1 METWFYYFFRRLVIF
16 SGYVIGVINNP
27 YITYR
32 KLSDAKSSRSHIF
45 FIFFGVLVYFTLVSL
60 IRSGIRNPYLLTYK
74 FNLLTGAFLCG
85 FAGFISVFYLS
96 GMFFRKNPSLK
107 VLTVLWSYS
116 LLPTIF
122 WFFLT
127 SLLYIVIPPPRT
139 FSIPGK
145 IFTIFFTAS
154 SIALA
159 IWKAILYYLTLR
171 FGMKFDLAR
180 IVFTTIFI
188 IPLIILYSF
197 KMYQWGIFRI
207 PFI

>member
-1 METWFYYFFRRLVIF
+1 MEIWFISFIRQGVVF
-16 SGYVIGVINNP
+16 SRNVLGCINNP

-32 KLSDAKSSRSHIF
+32 KLSDPKSRQSHIF
-45 FIFFGVLVYFTLVSL
+45 FIFLLVFFYFTLTSL
-60 IRSGIRNPYLLTYK
+60 IRSGIGNPYLLTYK
-74 FNLLTGAFLCG
+74 FNLLTGAFLLG
-85 FAGFISVFYLS
+85 FAGFVSLYYLS
-96 GMFFRKNPSLK
+96 GILFQKNPSLK
-107 VLTVLWSYS
+107 VLIVLWSYS
-116 LLPTIF
+116 LLPTVF

-127 SLLYIVIPPPRT
+127 SLLYIALPPPRT

-154 SIALA
+154 SISLA
-159 IWKAILYYLTLR
+159 IWKGILYYLTLR
-171 FGMKFDLAR
+171 FGLKFDLIR
-180 IVFTTIFI
+180 IILTTILI

>member
-1 METWFYYFFRRLVIF
+1 MENLIYSFFRQLGSFARNVL
-16 SGYVIGVINNP
+16 GVINNP

-32 KLSDAKSSRSHIF
+32 KLSDAKSSKSHIF
-45 FIFFGVLVYFTLVSL
+45 FIFLLVLFYFTLTSL
-60 IRSGIRNPYLLTYK
+60 IRSGIGNPYLLTYK
-74 FNLLTGAFLCG
+74 FNLLAGAFLLG
-85 FAGFISVFYLS
+85 FTGLISVYYLS
-96 GMFFRKNPSLK
+96 GKYFHKNPSLK

-116 LLPTIF
+116 LLPTVF

-171 FGMKFDLAR
+171 FGLKFDLIR
-180 IVFTTIFI
+180 IIFTTMVTL
-188 IPLIILYSF
+188 PLIILYAL

>member
-1 METWFYYFFRRLVIF
+1 MKNLIYYFFRRLVIF
-16 SGYVIGVINNP
+16 SRYVLGVINNP

-32 KLSDAKSSRSHIF
+32 KLSDAKSSRSHVI
-45 FIFFGVLVYFTLVSL
+45 FIFLLVLFYFTLTGL
-60 IRSGIRNPYLLTYK
+60 IRSGISNPYLLTYK
-74 FNLLTGAFLCG
+74 FNLLTGAFLLG
-85 FAGFISVFYLS
+85 FTGLIGVFYLS
-96 GMFFRKNPSLK
+96 GIFFQKNPSLK

-145 IFTIFFTAS
+145 IFTIFFTAA

-171 FGMKFDLAR
+171 FGLKFDLAR
-180 IVFTTIFI
+180 IIFTTIFMV
-188 IPLIILYSF
+188 PLIILYSF

>member
-1 METWFYYFFRRLVIF
+1 MENLIYSFFRQLVIF
-16 SGYVIGVINNP
+16 SRYVLGCINNP

-32 KLSDAKSSRSHIF
+32 RLSDSKSSRSHIF
-45 FIFFGVLVYFTLVSL
+45 FIFFLVFFYFTLTSL

-74 FNLLTGAFLCG
+74 FNLLTGAFLLG
-85 FAGFISVFYLS
+85 FTGFVCLYYLS
-96 GMFFRKNPSLK
+96 GILFQKNPSLK
-107 VLTVLWSYS
+107 VLIVLWSYS
-116 LLPTIF
+116 LLPTVF

-139 FSIPGK
+139 FSLLGK
-145 IFTIFFTAS
+145 IFTIFFTAC

-171 FGMKFDLAR
+171 FGLKFDLVR
-180 IVFTTIFI
+180 IIFTTMII